1 MVRIQKISLLSVLLL
16 VTTIAHAQFQ
26 VSYGDYSIT
35 YQYADD
41 DNTELEVYSYSPS
54 DYAGAIVIPETE
66 KFTSDGPD
74 LQVVRISGAAF
85 ENATGLTS
93 ISIPSSVTSIGNN
106 AFKGCSSLIKANFA
120 SVKDLCA
127 IEFGNIEANPLFK
140 SHSLFIG
147 GTPKTQVTEQDLNGV
162 SVIRGYAFAGGS
174 QITLIELSGNNI
186 DSIGNDAFNGCENY
200 QLYYTDF
207 YQMLSIG
214 YGGGVSNPMANAGD
228 VGVKSG
234 DISSGTIH
242 INQNVKA
249 NAFKGAK
256 WLKNV
261 SFGSEARSIGK
272 NAFYDCEALESI
284 TSETLA
290 LASIGEG
297 AFQNCKK
304 LASVTIP
311 ATSTIGID
319 AFNSCVELSSITLP
333 TTLIA
338 IGIKAFKKCKKLA
351 SIIIPES
358 VGSIGSEAFAE
369 CDLLTDVDIKAS
381 IGTLPDLLFNKCTSL
396 TNVNLHNDTQTIGTE
411 TFKGCTSLTS
421 LPNGEGLLTIGE
433 NAFNGCNGIKSLVIP
448 ANITLIMNAAF
459 SSCANLTN
467 LTISARGESLRI
479 KEKAFSSNTNSLKY
493 IFSHALVAPDASE
506 DAFEGNTEIKLVLE
520 EEADVDSYKIKKPW
534 NDYFDPENPANYDKK
549 KISYFLDGNMDVPV
563 HEDKITVGDAVDVYN
578 PEERTGWTFSEWQW
592 PESVSGSKPDKMPN
606 TDLKVSGYYYNKN
619 HIENGVKYS
628 LRSDTKEARVI
639 GNDNPVSVTINPS
652 IEFESNNYTIVAI
665 EAKAFKGAESLTT
678 VDLSKAANL
687 TSIGH
692 AIFADCSLLNSVSLP
707 ATLTEITDSMFCNCI
722 ALSAL
727 TIPASVTKIGE
738 SAFRHSGIIEMTLPK
753 SITTMGTSVFKSC
766 ANLKSIVFETDMIL
780 PTLPKSTFEEC
791 NILESFTLPT
801 SMEEIGEK
809 AFYNC
814 DGLKL
819 LEMDN
824 VVTIGISAFNHCS
837 NLKEI
842 NLPPTIKYLQ
852 KNAFSYCQKVEKM
865 TINSDDA
872 PEVGESPFSTQI
884 YETATLYVK
893 DVSKYND
900 QTIWKEFKKTY
911 PINPQELPAEEL
923 GITLSP
929 ETYTYDGTAKKPEV
943 TVKWEKEGQE
953 PLTIDAG
960 EYIVSYKDSINV
972 GTATVTILDKEGGF
986 YRIIGSAN
994 KTYQITPKA
1003 GTLEELLATKP
1014 QPGGDNITYNTASQ
1028 NLIKAGTIKKGISGS
1043 LKYSLD
1049 KITFDTTIP
1058 QGTDA
1063 KEYTV
1068 YYMVEGDP
1076 NYTPSDTLSLKVTI
1090 NPRSTQVSSI
1100 SLSQNSYTYDGTAK
1114 EPAVTSVTVKY
1125 NNLVIDPKEFKVSYA
1140 NNVNATNKDSKAQV
1154 MITDSV
1160 GGNFTIES
1168 KSTTF
1173 EITRAKGRLDNLL
1186 TQKPTGIDKLSYTGE
1201 AQNLIQAGKINEEKS
1216 KDGKLKYS
1224 LDNKVFVTDIPQ
1236 GTKAQVYTIYYKVED
1251 DPNYTPSDTA
1261 SLKVTINPK
1270 EIALSAENITLETD
1284 SYIYDGTAK
1293 KPGVTVN
1300 AGEITIP
1307 AEEYTVSY
1315 TDNIDAGTATVTI
1328 TDKEGGNYMIGSASK
1343 TFKIT
1348 SSASSLTN
1356 APTGKNLT
1364 YNGSAQ
1370 ELLNKDGKTSTGTL
1384 VYSLSQDEATF
1395 KSTIPTGTDAKTYTV
1410 YYRVKGDDNHS
1421 DSEIGSVKVTIAPRE
1436 VNAISLS
1443 KSSYT
1448 YTGVEIKADVTVTWN
1463 KITVPGSEYTVS
1475 YSNNKNVG
1483 TATVTVKDKE
1493 GGNFTVSGS
1502 KTFTITK
1509 APLTISANS
1518 FEIFEGDKIPE
1529 FTVKYDGFV
1538 NKETEAVLTAKPIL
1552 SCNATASSKP
1562 GDYTI
1567 SVGGSKA
1574 ANYNITHKSG
1584 KLTIIAMKF
1593 VSGGESS
1600 KDEDDSA
1607 TYQIISTGNDT
1618 GKTPT
1623 VAITDDKDVGG
1634 AFAIPE
1640 TVTYHNRIFTVTEIG
1655 ESTFENNTYLTN
1667 VTIPS
1672 SITSIGDK
1680 AFKGCS
1686 NLKSITVY
1694 ITTPISLAVATTRG
1708 DETSSDGTSIFEGVD
1723 KLTCVLYVPDGSVD
1737 LYKEA
1742 PVWSDFK
1749 HIVPISTLTGI
1760 SGVNVTEGEPFD
1772 VYNLQGR
1779 KVKSRATDLRGLPR
1793 GIYIINGKKVAV
1805 K

>member
-1 MVRIQKISLLSVLLL
+1 MVRIQKIVLLSILLSV
-16 VTTIAHAQFQ
+16 TTFVHAQELINGLYYQ
-26 VSYGDYSIT
+26 INNGTAYVCPVPNISDATPYSGRIDIPATVTWPGTENIYSVDSISVS
-35 YQYADD
+35 
-41 DNTELEVYSYSPS
+41 
-54 DYAGAIVIPETE
+54 
-66 KFTSDGPD
+66 
-74 LQVVRISGAAF
+74 AF
-85 ENATGLTS
+85 EGSTGLDS
-93 ISIPSSVTSIGNN
+93 ISIPSSVKSIGKD
-106 AFKGCSSLIKANFA
+106 AFKGCSSLKKANFA
-120 SVKDLCA
+120 SVKDLCD
-127 IEFGNIEANPLFK
+127 IKFGNKEANPL
-140 SHSLFIG
+140 SQSNSLYIG
-147 GTPKTQVTEQDLNGV
+147 GTPKTQVTEIDLKSV
-162 SVIRGYAFAGGS
+162 SVIRGYAFAGGG

-186 DSIGNDAFNGCENY
+186 DSIGNDAFNGCKNY
-200 QLYYTDF
+200 QLYYTSIG
-207 YQMLSIG
+207 QMLSIG
-214 YGGGVSNPMANAGD
+214 YGDGVSNPMTNAGS
-228 VGVKSG
+228 VNVKSAE
-234 DISSGTIH
+234 DISSGEIY
-242 INQNVKA
+242 INQKVKA

-256 WLKNV
+256 WLKGV
-261 SFGSEARSIGK
+261 SFGSDATSIGK
-272 NAFYDCEALESI
+272 YAFYGCGALESI

-290 LASIGEG
+290 NIGEG

-304 LASVTIP
+304 LASVSIP
-311 ATSTIGID
+311 VTSTIGKN
-319 AFNSCVELSSITLP
+319 AFNSCVELLSITLP
-333 TTLIA
+333 TTLGS
-338 IGIKAFKKCKKLA
+338 IGNGAFQNCKKFT
-351 SIIIPES
+351 SIVIPAS
-358 VGSIGSEAFAE
+358 VGSVGEYAFSG
-369 CDLLTDVDIKAS
+369 CVLLTDVDIKAS
-381 IGTLPDLLFNKCTSL
+381 SIVTVPKGLFSGCTSL
-396 TNVNLHNDTQTIGTE
+396 TNVKLHEFINTIGEE
-411 TFKGCTSLTS
+411 TFKGCTSLTG
-421 LPNGEGLLTIGE
+421 LPSGKRLKTISK

-448 ANITLIMNAAF
+448 DSITLIKEAAF
-459 SSCANLTN
+459 SSCANLTDI
-467 LTISARGESLRI
+467 TISERI
-479 KEKAFSSNTNSLKY
+479 KETEETSLTIQGKAFSGSNSLNIY
-493 IFSHALVAPDASE
+493 SYALYPPVAAD
-506 DAFEGNTEIKLVLE
+506 DAFEGYTNIQLFCI
-520 EEADVDSYKIKKPW
+520 ADGVPSYQETTPWSGFTPTAFTQHTITYKI
-534 NDYFDPENPANYDKK
+534 
-549 KISYFLDGNMDVPV
+549 DGVQYEEP
-563 HEDKITVGDAVDVYN
+563 KSQYVGKETPSVTTT
-578 PEERTGWTFSEWQW
+578 PTREGWTFAGWHETI
-592 PESVSGSKPDKMPN
+592 PALMPN
-606 TDLKVSGYYYNKN
+606 EDLVINGHFTKEYIVD
-619 HIENGVKYS
+619 GVKYL

-678 VDLSKAANL
+678 VDLSKATNL
-687 TSIGH
+687 TSIGN

-707 ATLTEITDSMFCNCI
+707 ATLTEITDSMFCNCTT
-722 ALSAL
+722 LNAL

-738 SAFRHSGIIEMTLPK
+738 SAFRHSGIIEMKLPK
-753 SITTMGTSVFKSC
+753 SITTMGSSVFKSC

-780 PTLPKSTFEEC
+780 PTLPNSTFEEC

-801 SMEEIGEK
+801 SMKEIGEK

-842 NLPPTIKYLQ
+842 TLPSTIKYLQ
-852 KNAFSYCQKVEKM
+852 KNAFYNCQKVEKM
-865 TINSDDA
+865 TINSDEA
-872 PEVGESPFSTQI
+872 PEVGESPFSTQL
-884 YETATLYVK
+884 YETAILYVK

-943 TVKWEKEGQE
+943 TVKWIKEGQE

-972 GTATVTILDKEGGF
+972 GTATVTISDKEGGF

-1003 GTLEELLATKP
+1003 GTLEELLATTP
-1014 QPGGDNITYNTASQ
+1014 QPAGDNITYNTNSQ
-1028 NLIKAGTIKKGISGS
+1028 NLVKAGTIKKGISGS

-1090 NPRSTQVSSI
+1090 NPRSTQVSNI

-1114 EPAVTSVTVKY
+1114 EPVVTSVTVKY
-1125 NNLVIDPKEFKVSYA
+1125 NNIVIDPKEFKVSYA

-1160 GGNFTIES
+1160 GGNFIIES

-1284 SYIYDGTAK
+1284 SYIYDGSAK

-1328 TDKEGGNYMIGSASK
+1328 TDKEGGNYMIGTASK
-1343 TFKIT
+1343 TFKII

-1384 VYSLSQDEATF
+1384 VYSLSQDESTF
-1395 KSTIPTGTDAKTYTV
+1395 ISTIPTGTDAKTYTV
-1410 YYRVKGDDNHS
+1410 YYRVKGDDNHT
-1421 DSEIGSVKVTIAPRE
+1421 DSKIDSVKVTIAPRE

-1502 KTFTITK
+1502 KTFTISK

-1538 NKETEAVLTAKPIL
+1538 NKETEAVLTAKPVL
-1552 SCNATASSKP
+1552 SCNATTTSKP

-1574 ANYNITHKSG
+1574 SNYNITHKSG

-1600 KDEDDSA
+1600 KDEDDAA
-1607 TYQIISTGNDT
+1607 TYQIISTGNEVGT
-1618 GKTPT
+1618 TPT
-1623 VAITDDKDVGG
+1623 VAITDDKEVGG

-1760 SGVNVTEGEPFD
+1760 SVVNMTEGEPFD

-1779 KVKSRATDLRGLPR
+1779 KVKSKATDLRGLPR

>member
-1 MVRIQKISLLSVLLL
+1 MVRIQKLVLLSVLLF
-16 VTTIAHAQFQ
+16 VTTIVHAQEQ
-26 VSYGDYSIT
+26 INGLYYQINNEKGTAYVCPVPNISDATPYSGRIDIPAT
-35 YQYADD
+35 VTWPG
-41 DNTELEVYSYSPS
+41 TENVYSVDSIS
-54 DYAGAIVIPETE
+54 
-66 KFTSDGPD
+66 TS
-74 LQVVRISGAAF
+74 AF
-85 ENATGLTS
+85 EGSTGLDS
-93 ISIPSSVTSIGNN
+93 ISIPSSVKSIGKD
-106 AFKGCSSLIKANFA
+106 AFKGCSSLKKANFA
-120 SVKDLCA
+120 SVKGLCD
-127 IEFGNIEANPLFK
+127 IKFGNKEANPL
-140 SHSLFIG
+140 SQSNSLYIG
-147 GTPKTQVTEQDLNGV
+147 GTPKTQVTEIDLNGV
-162 SVIRGYAFAGGS
+162 SVIRGYAFAGGG

-186 DSIGNDAFNGCENY
+186 DSIGNDAFNGCKNY
-200 QLYYTDF
+200 QLYYTSIG
-207 YQMLSIG
+207 QMLSIG
-214 YGGGVSNPMANAGD
+214 YGDGVSNPMTNAGS
-228 VGVKSG
+228 VNVKSG
-234 DISSGTIH
+234 DISSGEIL

-256 WLKNV
+256 WLTKIT
-261 SFGSEARSIGK
+261 FGSEARSIGK
-272 NAFYDCEALESI
+272 NAFYGCEALESI
-284 TSETLA
+284 MSETLA

-304 LASVTIP
+304 LASVSIS
-311 ATSTIGID
+311 ATSTIGTD
-319 AFNSCVELSSITLP
+319 AFNSCEELSSITLP
-333 TTLIA
+333 TTLTS
-338 IGIKAFKKCKKLA
+338 IGVKAFKNCKKFT
-351 SIIIPES
+351 SIVIPAS
-358 VGSIGSEAFAE
+358 VGSVGEYAFSG
-369 CDLLTDVDIKAS
+369 CVLLTDVDIKAS
-381 IGTLPDLLFNKCTSL
+381 SIVTVPKGLFSGCTSL
-396 TNVNLHNDTQTIGTE
+396 TNVKLHEFINTIGEE
-411 TFKGCTSLTS
+411 TFKGCTSLTG
-421 LPNGEGLLTIGE
+421 LPSGKRLKTISK

-448 ANITLIMNAAF
+448 DSITLIKEAAF
-459 SSCANLTN
+459 SSCANLTDITISERIKETEGTS
-467 LTISARGESLRI
+467 LTIQ
-479 KEKAFSSNTNSLKY
+479 EKAFSGSNSLNIY
-493 IFSHALVAPDASE
+493 SYALYPPVADN
-506 DAFEGNTEIKLVLE
+506 AFEGYTNIQLFCT
-520 EEADVDSYKIKKPW
+520 ADGVPSYQETAPWSGFTPTAFTQHTITYKIDGVQYEESKSQYVGKETPSVTTAPTRDGW
-534 NDYFDPENPANYDKK
+534 VFAGWHETIPA
-549 KISYFLDGNMDVPV
+549 L
-563 HEDKITVGDAVDVYN
+563 
-578 PEERTGWTFSEWQW
+578 
-592 PESVSGSKPDKMPN
+592 MPN
-606 TDLKVSGYYYNKN
+606 EDLVINGHFTKEYIVD
-619 HIENGVKYS
+619 GVKYL

-678 VDLSKAANL
+678 VDLSKANNL
-687 TSIGH
+687 TSIGN

-753 SITTMGTSVFKSC
+753 SITSMGTSVFKSC
-766 ANLKSIVFETDMIL
+766 ANLKSIVFATDMSL
-780 PTLPKSTFEEC
+780 STLPKSTFEEC

-824 VVTIGISAFNHCS
+824 VVTIGISAFNNCS

-842 NLPPTIKYLQ
+842 ALPPTIKYLRN
-852 KNAFSYCQKVEKM
+852 NAFSYCQKVEKM

-884 YETATLYVK
+884 YETASLYVK
-893 DVSKYND
+893 DISKYKD

-911 PINPQELPAEEL
+911 PINPRELPAEEL
-923 GITLSP
+923 GITLSS

-943 TVKWEKEGQE
+943 TVKWDKEGQE

-972 GTATVTILDKEGGF
+972 GTATVTIIDNEGGN
-986 YRIIGSAN
+986 YKINGSAS
-994 KTYQITPKA
+994 KTYKITPKT
-1003 GTLEELLATKP
+1003 GELSELLTENGHP
-1014 QPGGDNITYNTASQ
+1014 QPAGDNITYNANAQ
-1028 NLIKAGTIKKGISGS
+1028 NLIKAGAIKKDIIGGFTGT

-1076 NYTPSDTLSLKVTI
+1076 NYTPSDTTSLKVTI

-1114 EPAVTSVTVKY
+1114 EPVVTSVTVKY
-1125 NNLVIDPKEFKVSYA
+1125 NNIVIDPKEFKVSYA

-1261 SLKVTINPK
+1261 SLKVTITPK
-1270 EIALSAENITLETD
+1270 EIALTAENISLEND

-1328 TDKEGGNYMIGSASK
+1328 TDKEGGNYMIGTASK
-1343 TFKIT
+1343 TFKII

-1395 KSTIPTGTDAKTYTV
+1395 KSAIPTGTDAKTYTV
-1410 YYRVKGDDNHS
+1410 YYRVKGDTNHS
-1421 DSEIGSVKVTIAPRE
+1421 NSEIGSVKVTIAPRE

-1502 KTFTITK
+1502 KTFTISK

-1518 FEIFEGDKIPE
+1518 YEIFEGDKIPE

-1538 NKETEAVLTAKPIL
+1538 NKETEAVLTAKPVL
-1552 SCNATASSKP
+1552 SCNATATSKP

-1574 ANYNITHKSG
+1574 SNYNITHKSG

-1600 KDEDDSA
+1600 KDEDDAA
-1607 TYQIISTGNDT
+1607 TYQIISTGNEVGT
-1618 GKTPT
+1618 TPT
-1623 VAITDDKDVGG
+1623 VAITDDKEVGG

-1760 SGVNVTEGEPFD
+1760 SVVNLTEGEPFD

-1779 KVKSRATDLRGLPR
+1779 KVKSRAMDLRGLPR

>member
-1 MVRIQKISLLSVLLL
+1 MVRIQKMFFLSILLSV
-16 VTTIAHAQFQ
+16 TTFVHAQELINGLYYQ
-26 VSYGDYSIT
+26 INNGTAYVCPVPDISDAIPYSGSIEIPATVTWPGTGVT
-35 YQYADD
+35 YDVD
-41 DNTELEVYSYSPS
+41 SIS
-54 DYAGAIVIPETE
+54 
-66 KFTSDGPD
+66 TS
-74 LQVVRISGAAF
+74 AF
-85 ENATGLTS
+85 EGSTGLTS
-93 ISIPSSVTSIGNN
+93 ISIPASVKSIGIN
-106 AFKGCSSLIKANFA
+106 AFKGCSLSKANFA
-120 SVKDLCA
+120 SVKDLCD
-127 IEFGNIEANPLFK
+127 IKFGNIEANPLFK

-162 SVIRGYAFAGGS
+162 NIIRGYAFAGGS

-186 DSIGNDAFNGCENY
+186 DSIGNDAFYGCENY

-214 YGGGVSNPMANAGD
+214 YGGGVSNPMTNAGS
-228 VGVKSG
+228 VYVKSG
-234 DISSGTIH
+234 DISSGAIH

-272 NAFYDCEALESI
+272 NAFYGCEALESI
-284 TSETLA
+284 MSETLA

-333 TTLIA
+333 TTLTA

-351 SIIIPES
+351 SIVIPGS

-369 CDLLTDVDIKAS
+369 CDLLTDVDIQAP
-381 IGTLPDLLFNKCTSL
+381 IVTLPDLLFNKCTSL
-396 TNVNLHNDTQTIGTE
+396 TNVNLHEFTKTIGE
-411 TFKGCTSLTS
+411 KSFMGCTSLTG
-421 LPNGEGLLTIGE
+421 LPNGKGVKTISE

-448 ANITLIMNAAF
+448 DSITLIKEAAF
-459 SSCANLTN
+459 SSCANLTDI
-467 LTISARGESLRI
+467 TISERI
-479 KEKAFSSNTNSLKY
+479 KETVETSLTIQGKAFSGSNSLNIY
-493 IFSHALVAPDASE
+493 SYALYPPVADN
-506 DAFEGNTEIKLVLE
+506 AFEGYTNIQLFCT
-520 EEADVDSYKIKKPW
+520 ADGVPSYQETTPWSGFTPTAFTQHTITYFIDGVQYEKPKSQYVGKETPSVTTAPTREGW
-534 NDYFDPENPANYDKK
+534 VFAGWHKTIPA
-549 KISYFLDGNMDVPV
+549 L
-563 HEDKITVGDAVDVYN
+563 
-578 PEERTGWTFSEWQW
+578 
-592 PESVSGSKPDKMPN
+592 MPN
-606 TDLKVSGYYYNKN
+606 EDLEINGYFTKEYISDEVSATDK
-619 HIENGVKYS
+619 GVKY
-628 LRSDTKEARVI
+628 LLTSDSKEAKVTGYTNPTDIVI
-639 GNDNPVSVTINPS
+639 PS
-652 IEFESNNYTIVAI
+652 LIELNSISYKVVAI
-665 EAKAFKGAESLTT
+665 EARAFKGSESLTI
-678 VDLSKAANL
+678 VDLSKATNL
-687 TSIGH
+687 TSIGN

-707 ATLTEITDSMFCNCI
+707 ATITEITDSMFCNCTT
-722 ALSAL
+722 LSAL

-753 SITTMGTSVFKSC
+753 SIITMGTSVFKSC
-766 ANLKSIVFETDMIL
+766 ANLKSIVFATDMSL
-780 PTLPKSTFEEC
+780 STLPKSTFEEC

-819 LEMDN
+819 LELDN
-824 VVTIGISAFNHCS
+824 VVTIGISAFNNCS

-842 NLPPTIKYLQ
+842 ALPPTIKYLQ

-865 TINSDDA
+865 TINSDEA

-884 YETATLYVK
+884 YETASLYVK

-900 QTIWKEFKKTY
+900 QIIWNEFKKTY

-972 GTATVTILDKEGGF
+972 GTATITILDKEGGF

-1003 GTLEELLATKP
+1003 GTLEDLLATKP
-1014 QPGGDNITYNTASQ
+1014 QPAGDNIIYNTNSQ
-1028 NLIKAGTIKKGISGS
+1028 NLIKAGTINKGISGS

-1049 KITFDTTIP
+1049 KITFDTAIP

-1063 KEYTV
+1063 KEYSV

-1125 NNLVIDPKEFKVSYA
+1125 NNIVIDPKEFKVSYA

-1154 MITDSV
+1154 MITDSL
-1160 GGNFTIES
+1160 GGNFIIES

-1186 TQKPTGIDKLSYTGE
+1186 TQMPTGIDNLSYTGE
-1201 AQNLIQAGKINEEKS
+1201 VQILIQAGKINEGKS

-1343 TFKIT
+1343 TFKII

-1475 YSNNKNVG
+1475 YSSNKNVG

-1502 KTFTITK
+1502 KTFTISK

-1518 FEIFEGDKIPE
+1518 YEIFEGDKIPE

-1623 VAITDDKDVGG
+1623 VAITDDKEVGG

-1708 DETSSDGTSIFEGVD
+1708 DETSSDGSSVFEGVD

-1737 LYKEA
+1737 LYKES

-1760 SGVNVTEGEPFD
+1760 NGINVTEDEPFD

>member
-1 MVRIQKISLLSVLLL
+1 MVRIQKISLLFVLLL
-16 VTTIAHAQFQ
+16 VTTFVHAQVLINGLYYQ
-26 VSYGDYSIT
+26 INNEKGTAYVCPVPDISDATPYSGRIDIPATVTWPGTENIYSVDSISVS
-35 YQYADD
+35 
-41 DNTELEVYSYSPS
+41 
-54 DYAGAIVIPETE
+54 
-66 KFTSDGPD
+66 
-74 LQVVRISGAAF
+74 AF
-85 ENATGLTS
+85 EGSTGLDS
-93 ISIPSSVTSIGNN
+93 ISIPSSVKSIGKD
-106 AFKGCSSLIKANFA
+106 AFKGCSSLKKANFA
-120 SVKDLCA
+120 SVKDLCD
-127 IEFGNIEANPLFK
+127 IKFGNKEANPL
-140 SHSLFIG
+140 SQSNSLYIG
-147 GTPKTQVTEQDLNGV
+147 GAPKTQVTEQDLNGV

-186 DSIGNDAFNGCENY
+186 DSIGNDAFYGCENY

-214 YGGGVSNPMANAGD
+214 YGGGVSNPMTNAGS
-228 VGVKSG
+228 VYVKSG
-234 DISSGTIH
+234 DISSGEIH

-261 SFGSEARSIGK
+261 SFGSGATSIGK
-272 NAFYDCEALESI
+272 NAFYGCEALESI
-284 TSETLA
+284 TSET

-304 LASVTIP
+304 LASVSIP
-311 ATSTIGID
+311 ATSTIDTD
-319 AFNSCVELSSITLP
+319 AFNSCIELSSITLP
-333 TTLIA
+333 TTLTA

-351 SIIIPES
+351 SIVIPGS

-369 CDLLTDVDIKAS
+369 CDLLTDVDIQAP
-381 IGTLPDLLFNKCTSL
+381 IVTLPDLLFNKCTSL
-396 TNVNLHNDTQTIGTE
+396 TNVNLHEFTKTIGE
-411 TFKGCTSLTS
+411 KSFMGCTSLTG
-421 LPNGEGLLTIGE
+421 LPNGKGVKTISE
-433 NAFNGCNGIKSLVIP
+433 NAFNGCSGIKSLVIP
-448 ANITLIMNAAF
+448 DSITLIKETAF
-459 SSCANLTN
+459 SSCANLTDI
-467 LTISARGESLRI
+467 TISERI
-479 KEKAFSSNTNSLKY
+479 KETEGTSLTIQENAFSGSNSLNIY
-493 IFSHALVAPDASE
+493 SYAFYPPVADN
-506 DAFEGNTEIKLVLE
+506 AFDGYTNILLFCT
-520 EEADVDSYKIKKPW
+520 ADRVSSYLATAPWSGFTPTAFTQHTITYKI
-534 NDYFDPENPANYDKK
+534 
-549 KISYFLDGNMDVPV
+549 DGVQY
-563 HEDKITVGDAVDVYN
+563 EELKSQYVGKETPSVTTT
-578 PEERTGWTFSEWQW
+578 PTREGWTFAGWHETI
-592 PESVSGSKPDKMPN
+592 PALMPN
-606 TDLKVSGYYYNKN
+606 IDLVINGHFTKEYIVD
-619 HIENGVKYS
+619 GVKYL

-652 IEFESNNYTIVAI
+652 IEFENNNYTIVAI

-687 TSIGH
+687 TSIGN

-753 SITTMGTSVFKSC
+753 SITSMGTSVFKSC
-766 ANLKSIVFETDMIL
+766 ANLKSIVFATDMSL
-780 PTLPKSTFEEC
+780 STLPKSTFEEC

-842 NLPPTIKYLQ
+842 ALPPTIKYLRN
-852 KNAFSYCQKVEKM
+852 NAFSYCQKVEKM
-865 TINSDDA
+865 TINSDEA

-884 YETATLYVK
+884 YETASLYVK

-923 GITLSP
+923 GITLSS

-953 PLTIDAG
+953 PLTIDAN
-960 EYIVSYKDSINV
+960 EYIVSYKDSIDV
-972 GTATVTILDKEGGF
+972 GTATITILDKEGGF

-1003 GTLEELLATKP
+1003 GTLEDLLATKP
-1014 QPGGDNITYNTASQ
+1014 QPAGDNIIYNTNSQ
-1028 NLIKAGTIKKGISGS
+1028 NLIKAGTINKGISGS

-1049 KITFDTTIP
+1049 KITFDTAIP

-1100 SLSQNSYTYDGTAK
+1100 SLSQSSFTYDGTAK

-1125 NNLVIDPKEFKVSYA
+1125 NNLVVDPKEYKVSYA
-1140 NNVNATNKDSKAQV
+1140 NNVNATTKDSKAQV
-1154 MITDSV
+1154 LITDSL

-1216 KDGKLKYS
+1216 KDGNLKYS

-1236 GTKAQVYTIYYKVED
+1236 GTKAQDYMIYYKVED

-1261 SLKVTINPK
+1261 SLKVTIKAK
-1270 EIALSAENITLETD
+1270 EIALTAENITLEND

-1293 KPGVTVN
+1293 KPGVTVT

-1328 TDKEGGNYMIGSASK
+1328 TDKEGGNYMIGTASK
-1343 TFKIT
+1343 TFKII

-1384 VYSLSQDEATF
+1384 VYSLSQDETTF
-1395 KSTIPTGTDAKTYTV
+1395 KSSIPTGTDAKTYTV

-1448 YTGVEIKADVTVTWN
+1448 YSGVEIKADVTVTWN

-1502 KTFTITK
+1502 KTFTISK

-1518 FEIFEGDKIPE
+1518 CEIFEGEKIPE

-1538 NKETEAVLTAKPIL
+1538 NKETEAVLTAKPVL
-1552 SCNATASSKP
+1552 SCNATATSKP

-1607 TYQIISTGNDT
+1607 TYQITSTGKDT

-1623 VAITDDKDVGG
+1623 VAITDDKEVGG
-1634 AFAIPE
+1634 SFAIPE
-1640 TVTYHNRIFTVTEIG
+1640 TVTYHNKTFTVTEIG
-1655 ESTFENNTYLTN
+1655 EGTFENNKYLTE
-1667 VTIPS
+1667 VSIPS

-1694 ITTPISLAVATTRG
+1694 ITTPISLVVATTRG

-1760 SGVNVTEGEPFD
+1760 NGINVTEGEPFD

>member
-1 MVRIQKISLLSVLLL
+1 MVRIQKIVLLFVLLL
-16 VTTIAHAQFQ
+16 VTTFVHAQELINGLYYQINNEKGTAYVCPVPIF
-26 VSYGDYSIT
+26 SDATPTPYS
-35 YQYADD
+35 
-41 DNTELEVYSYSPS
+41 
-54 DYAGAIVIPETE
+54 GAIEIPATVTWPGTNNIYSVDSIS
-66 KFTSDGPD
+66 TS
-74 LQVVRISGAAF
+74 AF
-85 ENATGLTS
+85 EGSIGLDS
-93 ISIPSSVTSIGNN
+93 ISIPASVKSIGKN
-106 AFKGCSSLIKANFA
+106 AFIGCSSLKKANFA
-120 SVKDLCA
+120 SVKALCA
-127 IEFGNIEANPLFK
+127 IEFGNKEANPLYQSK
-140 SHSLFIG
+140 SLYIG
-147 GTPKTQVTEQDLNGV
+147 GTPKTQVTEQDLNEV
-162 SVIRGYAFAGGS
+162 SVIRGYTFAGGS
-174 QITLIELSGNNI
+174 QITLIQLSANI
-186 DSIGNDAFNGCENY
+186 DSIGYDAFSGCKNY
-200 QLYYTDF
+200 QLYYTSIG
-207 YQMLSIG
+207 QMLSIG
-214 YGGGVSNPMANAGD
+214 YGDGASNPMSNAGS
-228 VGVKSG
+228 VNVKSG
-234 DISSGTIH
+234 DISSGELY
-242 INQNVKA
+242 INQEKIKA

-261 SFGSEARSIGK
+261 SFGS
-272 NAFYDCEALESI
+272 DV
-284 TSETLA
+284 
-290 LASIGEG
+290 ASIGEG
-297 AFQNCKK
+297 AFQNCIK
-304 LASVTIP
+304 LASVSIP
-311 ATSTIGID
+311 ATSTIGKN
-319 AFNSCVELSSITLP
+319 AFNCCEELSSINLP
-333 TTLIA
+333 TTLTT
-338 IGIKAFKKCKKLA
+338 IGEGAFQGCKKLA
-351 SIIIPES
+351 SIVIPASVTTIIKN
-358 VGSIGSEAFAE
+358 AFNG
-369 CDLLTDVDIKAS
+369 CTSLTEVDIKAS
-381 IGTLPDLLFNKCTSL
+381 IGTLPEGLFSGCTSL
-396 TNVNLHNDTQTIGTE
+396 TNVKLHNDTQTIGTK
-411 TFKGCTSLTS
+411 TFKGCTSLTG

-459 SSCANLTN
+459 SSCANLTD
-467 LTISARGESLRI
+467 LTISGREETLTI
-479 KEKAFSSNTNSLKY
+479 QKKAFSGFKSLNIY
-493 IFSHALVAPDASE
+493 SYVSSPP
-506 DAFEGNTEIKLVLE
+506 
-520 EEADVDSYKIKKPW
+520 EAVDSAFVNSTGSITNIQLFYEDDGEPSYSVTAPW
-534 NDYFDPENPANYDKK
+534 SSFNPTLITQKTITYFIDGVQYEELKSQYVGKETPSVTTAPTREGWVFAGWHETIPA
-549 KISYFLDGNMDVPV
+549 L
-563 HEDKITVGDAVDVYN
+563 
-578 PEERTGWTFSEWQW
+578 
-592 PESVSGSKPDKMPN
+592 MPN
-606 TDLKVSGYYYNKN
+606 EDLVINGHFTKEYIVD
-619 HIENGVKYS
+619 GVKYL

-678 VDLSKAANL
+678 VDLSKATNL
-687 TSIGH
+687 TSIGN

-753 SITTMGTSVFKSC
+753 NITSMGTSVFKSC
-766 ANLKSIVFETDMIL
+766 ANLKSIVFETDMFL

-819 LEMDN
+819 LELDN
-824 VVTIGISAFNHCS
+824 VVTIGISAFNNCS

-842 NLPPTIKYLQ
+842 ALPPTIKYLQ

-865 TINSDDA
+865 TINSDEA
-872 PEVGESPFSTQI
+872 PEVGESPFSTQL
-884 YETATLYVK
+884 YETTILYVK
-893 DVSKYND
+893 DVSKYKD

-953 PLTIDAG
+953 PLTIDPG

-972 GTATVTILDKEGGF
+972 GTATITILDKEGGF

-1014 QPGGDNITYNTASQ
+1014 QPAGDNIIYNTNSQ
-1028 NLIKAGTIKKGISGS
+1028 NLIKAGTINKGISGS

-1068 YYMVEGDP
+1068 YYMVEGDS
-1076 NYTPSDTLSLKVTI
+1076 NYTPSDTTSLKVTI

-1100 SLSQNSYTYDGTAK
+1100 SLSQNSYTYDGIAK

-1125 NNLVIDPKEFKVSYA
+1125 NNIVVDPKEYKVSYA

-1160 GGNFTIES
+1160 GGNFIIEN

-1328 TDKEGGNYMIGSASK
+1328 TDKEGGNYLIGSASK

-1395 KSTIPTGTDAKTYTV
+1395 KSTIPTGTDANTYTV

-1483 TATVTVKDKE
+1483 TATVTVTDKE

-1502 KTFTITK
+1502 KTFTIAK

-1518 FEIFEGDKIPE
+1518 YEIFEGDKIPE

-1623 VAITDDKDVGG
+1623 VAITDDKEVGG

-1640 TVTYHNRIFTVTEIG
+1640 TVTYHNKTFTVTEIG

-1779 KVKSRATDLRGLPR
+1779 KVKSKATDLRGLPR

>member
-1 MVRIQKISLLSVLLL
+1 MVRIQKIVLLSILLSV
-16 VTTIAHAQFQ
+16 TTFVHAQELINGLYYQ
-26 VSYGDYSIT
+26 INNEKGTAYVCPVPNISDAIPYSGSIEIPATLTWPGTGVT
-35 YQYADD
+35 YDVD
-41 DNTELEVYSYSPS
+41 SIS
-54 DYAGAIVIPETE
+54 
-66 KFTSDGPD
+66 TS
-74 LQVVRISGAAF
+74 AF
-85 ENATGLTS
+85 EGSIGLDS
-93 ISIPSSVTSIGNN
+93 ISIPASVKSIGKD
-106 AFKGCSSLIKANFA
+106 AFKGCSSLKKANFA

-127 IEFGNIEANPLFK
+127 IKFGNKESNPL
-140 SHSLFIG
+140 SQSNSLYIG

-162 SVIRGYAFAGGS
+162 GLIKGYAFAGGS
-174 QITLIELSGNNI
+174 QITLIQLSANI
-186 DSIGNDAFNGCENY
+186 DSIGYDAFSGCKNY
-200 QLYYTDF
+200 QLYYTSIG
-207 YQMLSIG
+207 QMLSIG
-214 YGGGVSNPMANAGD
+214 YGDGASNPMSNAGS
-228 VGVKSG
+228 VNVKSG
-234 DISSGTIH
+234 DISSGELY
-242 INQNVKA
+242 INQVKIKA

-261 SFGSEARSIGK
+261 SFGSDVTSIGK
-272 NAFYDCEALESI
+272 NAFSNCVELLSI
-284 TSETLA
+284 TLPTTLG
-290 LASIGEG
+290 SIGNG

-304 LASVTIP
+304 LTSIVIP
-311 ATSTIGID
+311 A
-319 AFNSCVELSSITLP
+319 
-333 TTLIA
+333 
-338 IGIKAFKKCKKLA
+338 
-351 SIIIPES
+351 S
-358 VGSIGSEAFAE
+358 VGSVGEYAFSG
-369 CDLLTDVDIKAS
+369 CVLLTDVDIKAS
-381 IGTLPDLLFNKCTSL
+381 SIVTIPKGLFSGCTSL
-396 TNVNLHNDTQTIGTE
+396 TNVKLHEFINTIGEE
-411 TFKGCTSLTS
+411 TFKGCTSLTD
-421 LPNGEGLLTIGE
+421 LPSGKRLKTISK
-433 NAFNGCNGIKSLVIP
+433 NAFNGCSGIKSLVIP
-448 ANITLIMNAAF
+448 DSITLIKEAAF
-459 SSCANLTN
+459 SRCANLTD
-467 LTISARGESLRI
+467 LTISGREETLTI
-479 KEKAFSSNTNSLKY
+479 QKKAFSGFKSLNIYSYVSSPPAADDSTFVNSTGSITNIQLFCTADGVPSY
-493 IFSHALVAPDASE
+493 QETTPWSGFTPTAFTQHAI
-506 DAFEGNTEIKLVLE
+506 T
-520 EEADVDSYKIKKPW
+520 YKI
-534 NDYFDPENPANYDKK
+534 
-549 KISYFLDGNMDVPV
+549 DGVQYEEP
-563 HEDKITVGDAVDVYN
+563 KSQYVGKETPSVTTA
-578 PEERTGWTFSEWQW
+578 PTREGWTFAGWHETI
-592 PESVSGSKPDKMPN
+592 PALMPN
-606 TDLKVSGYYYNKN
+606 EDLVINGHFTKE
-619 HIENGVKYS
+619 HIVDGVKYL
-628 LRSDTKEARVI
+628 LRSDSIEARVI
-639 GNDNPVSVTINPS
+639 GNDNPVSVTINAS
-652 IEFESNNYTIVAI
+652 IEHESKNYKIVAI
-665 EAKAFKGAESLTT
+665 EARAFKGAESLTT
-678 VDLSKAANL
+678 VDLSKATNL
-687 TSIGH
+687 TSIGN

-707 ATLTEITDSMFCNCI
+707 ATITEITDSMFCNCTT
-722 ALSAL
+722 LSAL

-753 SITTMGTSVFKSC
+753 SITSMGTSVFKSC
-766 ANLKSIVFETDMIL
+766 ANLKSIVFATDMSL
-780 PTLPKSTFEEC
+780 STLPKSTFEEC

-824 VVTIGISAFNHCS
+824 VVTIGISAFNNCS

-842 NLPPTIKYLQ
+842 ALPPTIKYLRN
-852 KNAFSYCQKVEKM
+852 NAFSYCQKVEKM
-865 TINSDDA
+865 TINSDEA

-884 YETATLYVK
+884 YETASLYVK

-923 GITLSP
+923 EITLSP

-953 PLTIDAG
+953 PLTIDAN
-960 EYIVSYKDSINV
+960 EYIVSYKDSIDV
-972 GTATVTILDKEGGF
+972 GTATITILDKEGGF

-1003 GTLEELLATKP
+1003 GTLEDLLATKP
-1014 QPGGDNITYNTASQ
+1014 QPAGDNIIYNTNSQ
-1028 NLIKAGTIKKGISGS
+1028 NLIKAGTINKGISGS

-1049 KITFDTTIP
+1049 KITFDTAIP

-1125 NNLVIDPKEFKVSYA
+1125 NNLVIDPKEYKVSYA

-1186 TQKPTGIDKLSYTGE
+1186 TQKPTGIDNLSYTGE
-1201 AQNLIQAGKINEEKS
+1201 AQNLIQAGKINEEKL

-1224 LDNKVFVTDIPQ
+1224 LDNKVFVSDIPQ

-1261 SLKVTINPK
+1261 SLKVTIKAK
-1270 EIALSAENITLETD
+1270 EIALTAENITLEND

-1293 KPGVTVN
+1293 KPGVTVTV
-1300 AGEITIP
+1300 GETTIP

-1328 TDKEGGNYMIGSASK
+1328 TDKEGGNYMIGTASK
-1343 TFKIT
+1343 TFKII

-1384 VYSLSQDEATF
+1384 VYSLSQDETTF
-1395 KSTIPTGTDAKTYTV
+1395 KSSIPTGTDAKTYTV

-1421 DSEIGSVKVTIAPRE
+1421 DSEISYVKVTIAPRE

-1448 YTGVEIKADVTVTWN
+1448 YSGVEIKADVTVTWN

-1502 KTFTITK
+1502 KTFTISK

-1518 FEIFEGDKIPE
+1518 CEIFEGEKIPE

-1538 NKETEAVLTAKPIL
+1538 NKETEAVLTAKPVL
-1552 SCNATASSKP
+1552 SCNATATSKP

-1607 TYQIISTGNDT
+1607 TYQITSTGKDT

-1623 VAITDDKDVGG
+1623 VAITDDKEVGG
-1634 AFAIPE
+1634 SFAIPE
-1640 TVTYHNRIFTVTEIG
+1640 TVTYHNKTFTVTEIG
-1655 ESTFENNTYLTN
+1655 EGTFENNKYLTE
-1667 VTIPS
+1667 VSIPS

-1760 SGVNVTEGEPFD
+1760 SVVNVTEGEPFD

-1779 KVKSRATDLRGLPR
+1779 KVKSKATDLRGLPR

>member
-1 MVRIQKISLLSVLLL
+1 MVRIQKIVLLFVLLL
-16 VTTIAHAQFQ
+16 VTTFVNAQAPI
-26 VSYGDYSIT
+26 GPI
-35 YQYADD
+35 
-41 DNTELEVYSYSPS
+41 DNVYYKTIDETSVEVCAVANAYT
-54 DYAGAIVIPETE
+54 GAIEIPKTV
-66 KFTSDGPD
+66 KLTSDGPD
-74 LQVVRISGAAF
+74 YDVVRISGSAF
-85 ENATGLTS
+85 ENAPLTS

-127 IEFGNIEANPLFK
+127 IEFGNIEANPLFI

-214 YGGGVSNPMANAGD
+214 YGGGVSNPMANAGS
-228 VGVKSG
+228 VNVKSAE
-234 DISSGTIH
+234 DISSGEIH

-272 NAFYDCEALESI
+272 NAFYGCEALESI

-333 TTLIA
+333 TTLKA

-351 SIIIPES
+351 SIVIPES

-369 CDLLTDVDIKAS
+369 CDLLTDVDIQAP
-381 IGTLPDLLFNKCTSL
+381 IVTLPDLLFNKCTSL

-467 LTISARGESLRI
+467 LTISARGESLSI

-520 EEADVDSYKIKKPW
+520 KEADVDSYKFKPW

-619 HIENGVKYS
+619 HIKNGVKYS

-652 IEFESNNYTIVAI
+652 IEYESKNYTIVAI
-665 EAKAFKGAESLTT
+665 EARAFKGAESLTT
-678 VDLSKAANL
+678 VDLSKATNL
-687 TSIGH
+687 TSIGN

-766 ANLKSIVFETDMIL
+766 ANLKSIVFATDMSL
-780 PTLPKSTFEEC
+780 STLPKSTFEEC

-842 NLPPTIKYLQ
+842 ALPPTIKYLRN
-852 KNAFSYCQKVEKM
+852 NAFSYCQKVEKM
-865 TINSDDA
+865 TINSDEA

-884 YETATLYVK
+884 YETASLYVK

-923 GITLSP
+923 EITLSP

-972 GTATVTILDKEGGF
+972 GTATITILDKEGGF
-986 YRIIGSAN
+986 YRIIGSVN

-1014 QPGGDNITYNTASQ
+1014 QPAGGNITYNTASQ
-1028 NLIKAGTIKKGISGS
+1028 NLIKAGTINKGISGS

-1049 KITFDTTIP
+1049 KITFDTAIP

-1076 NYTPSDTLSLKVTI
+1076 NYTPSDTTSLKVTI

-1114 EPAVTSVTVKY
+1114 EPVVASVTVKY
-1125 NNLVIDPKEFKVSYA
+1125 NNIVIDPKEFKVSYA

-1328 TDKEGGNYMIGSASK
+1328 TDKEGGNYMIGTASK

-1410 YYRVKGDDNHS
+1410 YYRVKGDANHS

-1443 KSSYT
+1443 ISSYT

-1623 VAITDDKDVGG
+1623 VAITDDKEVGG

-1640 TVTYHNRIFTVTEIG
+1640 TVTYYNKTYTVTEIG
-1655 ESTFENNTYLTN
+1655 ESAFENNKNLTE
-1667 VTIPS
+1667 VVIPR
-1672 SITSIGDK
+1672 SITGIGNN
-1680 AFKGCS
+1680 AFKGCV
-1686 NLKSITVY
+1686 NLQAITVY
-1694 ITTPISLAVATTRG
+1694 NPTPINLSAVGTRGEGTRG
-1708 DETSSDGTSIFEGVD
+1708 DGSIFDGVN
-1723 KLTCVLYVPDGSVD
+1723 KALCILYVPDESVE
-1737 LYKEA
+1737 LYKKA
-1742 PVWSDFK
+1742 LVWRDFQ
-1749 HIVPISTLTGI
+1749 HIVPLSTNTTGI
-1760 SGVNVTEGEPFD
+1760 NGITQTEDEPFD
-1772 VYNLQGR
+1772 IYNLQGQ
-1779 KVKSRATDLRGLPR
+1779 KVKSKATNLNGLPK
-1793 GIYIINGKKVAV
+1793 GIYIINGKKYAV

>member
-1 MVRIQKISLLSVLLL
+1 MSVLLF
-16 VTTIAHAQFQ
+16 VTTIVHAQELINGLYYQINNEKGTAYVCPVPIF
-26 VSYGDYSIT
+26 SDATPTPYS
-35 YQYADD
+35 
-41 DNTELEVYSYSPS
+41 
-54 DYAGAIVIPETE
+54 GAIEIPATVTWPGTNNIYSVDSIS
-66 KFTSDGPD
+66 TS
-74 LQVVRISGAAF
+74 AF
-85 ENATGLTS
+85 EGSIGLDS
-93 ISIPSSVTSIGNN
+93 ISIPASVKSIGKN
-106 AFKGCSSLIKANFA
+106 AFIGCSSLKKANFA

-127 IEFGNIEANPLFK
+127 IEFGNKEANPLYQSK
-140 SHSLFIG
+140 SLYIG

-162 SVIRGYAFAGGS
+162 SLIKGFAFAGGS
-174 QITLIELSGNNI
+174 QITLIELSGNNL
-186 DSIGNDAFNGCENY
+186 DSIGNDAFNGCKNY
-200 QLYYTDF
+200 QLYYTNIG
-207 YQMLSIG
+207 QMLSIG
-214 YGGGVSNPMANAGD
+214 YGDGVSNPMTYAGS
-228 VGVKSG
+228 VNVKSAE
-234 DISSGTIH
+234 DISSGEIH

-249 NAFKGAK
+249 NAFKGVK
-256 WLKNV
+256 WLKKV
-261 SFGSEARSIGK
+261 SFGSGATSIGK
-272 NAFYDCEALESI
+272 NAFYGCEALESI
-284 TSETLA
+284 TSEM
-290 LASIGEG
+290 LASIGDG

-319 AFNSCVELSSITLP
+319 AFNSCVELASITLP
-333 TTLIA
+333 TTLTA
-338 IGIKAFKKCKKLA
+338 IGIKAFKICKKLA
-351 SIIIPES
+351 SIVIPGS

-369 CDLLTDVDIKAS
+369 CDLLTDVDIQAP
-381 IGTLPDLLFNKCTSL
+381 IVTLPDLLFNKCTSL
-396 TNVNLHNDTQTIGTE
+396 TNVNLHEFTKTIGKN
-411 TFKGCTSLTS
+411 TFMGCTSLTG
-421 LPNGEGLLTIGE
+421 LPNGKGVKTISE

-448 ANITLIMNAAF
+448 DSITLIKEAAF
-459 SSCANLTN
+459 SSCANLTDI
-467 LTISARGESLRI
+467 TISERI
-479 KEKAFSSNTNSLKY
+479 KETVETSLTIQGKAFSGSNSLNIY
-493 IFSHALVAPDASE
+493 SYALYPPKADN
-506 DAFEGNTEIKLVLE
+506 AFEGYTNIQLFCT
-520 EEADVDSYKIKKPW
+520 ADGVPSYQETTPWSGFTPTAFTQHTITYKI
-534 NDYFDPENPANYDKK
+534 
-549 KISYFLDGNMDVPV
+549 DGVQYEEP
-563 HEDKITVGDAVDVYN
+563 KSQYVGKETPSVTTT
-578 PEERTGWTFSEWQW
+578 PTREGWTFAGWHETI
-592 PESVSGSKPDKMPN
+592 PALMPN
-606 TDLKVSGYYYNKN
+606 EDLVINGHFTKEYIVD
-619 HIENGVKYS
+619 GVKYL

-665 EAKAFKGAESLTT
+665 EARAFKGAESLTT
-678 VDLSKAANL
+678 VDLSKATNL
-687 TSIGH
+687 TSIGN

-753 SITTMGTSVFKSC
+753 SITSMGTSVFKSC
-766 ANLKSIVFETDMIL
+766 ANLKSIVFETDMSL
-780 PTLPKSTFEEC
+780 STLPNSTFEEC

-801 SMEEIGEK
+801 SMKEIGEK

-819 LEMDN
+819 LELDN

-842 NLPPTIKYLQ
+842 NLPPTIKYLL
-852 KNAFSYCQKVEKM
+852 KNAFYNCQKVEKM
-865 TINSDDA
+865 TINSDEA
-872 PEVGESPFSTQI
+872 PEVGESPFSTQL
-884 YETATLYVK
+884 YETAILYVK

-900 QTIWKEFKKTY
+900 QIIWNEFKKTY

-953 PLTIDAG
+953 PLTIDAN
-960 EYIVSYKDSINV
+960 EYIVSYKDSIDV
-972 GTATVTILDKEGGF
+972 GTATITILDKEGGF

-1014 QPGGDNITYNTASQ
+1014 QPAGDNITYNTASQ
-1028 NLIKAGTIKKGISGS
+1028 NLIKAGTINKGISGS

-1049 KITFDTTIP
+1049 KITFDTAIP

-1076 NYTPSDTLSLKVTI
+1076 NYTPSDTTSLKVTI

-1100 SLSQNSYTYDGTAK
+1100 SLSQSSFTYDGTAK
-1114 EPAVTSVTVKY
+1114 EPVVTSVTVKY
-1125 NNLVIDPKEFKVSYA
+1125 NNIVIDPKEFKVSYA

-1154 MITDSV
+1154 MITDSL
-1160 GGNFTIES
+1160 GGNFIIES

-1623 VAITDDKDVGG
+1623 VAITDDKEVGG

-1640 TVTYHNRIFTVTEIG
+1640 TVTYHNRTFTVTEIG

-1708 DETSSDGTSIFEGVD
+1708 DETSSDGTSVFEGVD

-1737 LYKEA
+1737 LYKES

-1760 SGVNVTEGEPFD
+1760 NGINVTEDEPFD

>member
-1 MVRIQKISLLSVLLL
+1 MVRIQKIVLLFILLSV
-16 VTTIAHAQFQ
+16 TTFVHAQEQ
-26 VSYGDYSIT
+26 INGLYYQINNEKGTAYVCRLPDISDAIPPYS
-35 YQYADD
+35 
-41 DNTELEVYSYSPS
+41 
-54 DYAGAIVIPETE
+54 GAIEIPASVTWPGTE
-66 KFTSDGPD
+66 NIYSVDSISTS
-74 LQVVRISGAAF
+74 AF
-85 ENATGLTS
+85 EGSTGLDS
-93 ISIPSSVTSIGNN
+93 ISIPYSVKSIGKD
-106 AFKGCSSLIKANFA
+106 AFKGCSSLKKANFA
-120 SVKDLCA
+120 SVKDLCD
-127 IEFGNIEANPLFK
+127 IKFGNIEANPLFK

-162 SVIRGYAFAGGS
+162 NKIRGYAFAGGS
-174 QITLIELSGNNI
+174 QITLVELSGNNI
-186 DSIGNDAFNGCENY
+186 DSIGNDAFYGCENY

-214 YGGGVSNPMANAGD
+214 YGGGVSNPMTNAGS
-228 VGVKSG
+228 VYVKSG
-234 DISSGTIH
+234 DISSGEIH

-249 NAFKGAK
+249 NAFKGVK
-256 WLKNV
+256 WLKKV
-261 SFGSEARSIGK
+261 SFGSGATSIGK
-272 NAFYDCEALESI
+272 NAFYGCEALESI
-284 TSETLA
+284 TSEM
-290 LASIGEG
+290 LASIGDG

-304 LASVTIP
+304 LASVSIP
-311 ATSTIGID
+311 ATSTIGTD
-319 AFNSCVELSSITLP
+319 AFNSCIELSSIILP
-333 TTLIA
+333 TTLTA
-338 IGIKAFKKCKKLA
+338 IGVKAFKKCKKLA
-351 SIIIPES
+351 SIVIPAS
-358 VGSIGSEAFAE
+358 VGSLGSEAFSE
-369 CDLLTDVDIKAS
+369 CVILTDVDIQAP
-381 IGTLPDLLFNKCTSL
+381 IVTLPNLLFNGCTSL
-396 TNVNLHNDTQTIGTE
+396 TNVKLHEFTKTIGKK
-411 TFKGCTSLTS
+411 TFMGCTSLTS
-421 LPNGEGLLTIGE
+421 LPDGKGVKTISE
-433 NAFNGCNGIKSLVIP
+433 NAFNGCSGIKSLVIP
-448 ANITLIMNAAF
+448 DSITLIKETAF
-459 SSCANLTN
+459 SSCANLTDI
-467 LTISARGESLRI
+467 TISERI
-479 KEKAFSSNTNSLKY
+479 KETEETSLTIQGKAFSGSNSLNIY
-493 IFSHALVAPDASE
+493 SYALYPPVAAD
-506 DAFEGNTEIKLVLE
+506 DAFEGYTNIQLFCIADGVPSYQETTPWSGFTPTAFTQQTITYYIDGVQYE
-520 EEADVDSYKIKKPW
+520 EPKSQYVGKETPSVTTTPTREGWEFAGWHETI
-534 NDYFDPENPANYDKK
+534 PA
-549 KISYFLDGNMDVPV
+549 L
-563 HEDKITVGDAVDVYN
+563 
-578 PEERTGWTFSEWQW
+578 
-592 PESVSGSKPDKMPN
+592 MPN
-606 TDLKVSGYYYNKN
+606 EDLVINGHFTKEYIVD
-619 HIENGVKYS
+619 GVKYL

-753 SITTMGTSVFKSC
+753 SITTMGSSVFKSC

-819 LEMDN
+819 LELDN
-824 VVTIGISAFNHCS
+824 VVTIGISAFNNCS

-842 NLPPTIKYLQ
+842 ALPPTIKYLQ

-884 YETATLYVK
+884 YETASLYVK

-923 GITLSP
+923 EITLSP

-953 PLTIDAG
+953 PLTIDAN
-960 EYIVSYKDSINV
+960 EYIISYKDSIDV
-972 GTATVTILDKEGGF
+972 GTATVTIIDNEGGN
-986 YRIIGSAN
+986 YKINGSAS
-994 KTYQITPKA
+994 KTYKITPKT
-1003 GTLEELLATKP
+1003 GELSELLTENGHP
-1014 QPGGDNITYNTASQ
+1014 QPAGDNITYNANAQ
-1028 NLIKAGTIKKGISGS
+1028 NLIKAGAIKKDIIGGFTGT

-1125 NNLVIDPKEFKVSYA
+1125 NNIVIDSKEFKVSYA

-1173 EITRAKGRLDNLL
+1173 EIIRAKGRLDNLL
-1186 TQKPTGIDKLSYTGE
+1186 TQKPTGIDNLSYTGE
-1201 AQNLIQAGKINEEKS
+1201 VQNLIQAGKINEGKS

-1236 GTKAQVYTIYYKVED
+1236 GTKAQGYTIYYKVED

-1284 SYIYDGTAK
+1284 SYIYDGSAK

-1328 TDKEGGNYMIGSASK
+1328 TDKEGGNYMIGTASK
-1343 TFKIT
+1343 TFKII

-1384 VYSLSQDEATF
+1384 VYSLSQDESTF

-1410 YYRVKGDDNHS
+1410 YYRVKGDDNHT
-1421 DSEIGSVKVTIAPRE
+1421 DSKIDSVKVTIAPRE

-1518 FEIFEGDKIPE
+1518 YEIFEGDKIPE

-1538 NKETEAVLTAKPIL
+1538 NKETEAVLTAKPVL
-1552 SCNATASSKP
+1552 SCNATATSKP

-1574 ANYNITHKSG
+1574 SNYNITHKSG

-1600 KDEDDSA
+1600 KDEDDAA
-1607 TYQIISTGNDT
+1607 TYQIISTGNEVGT
-1618 GKTPT
+1618 TPT
-1623 VAITDDKDVGG
+1623 VAITDDKEVGG

-1640 TVTYHNRIFTVTEIG
+1640 SVTYHNKTYTVTEIG

-1708 DETSSDGTSIFEGVD
+1708 DETSSDGSSVFEGVD

-1737 LYKEA
+1737 LYKAA
-1742 PVWSDFK
+1742 PVWCEFK

-1760 SGVNVTEGEPFD
+1760 NGVNVTEGEPFD

-1779 KVKSRATDLRGLPR
+1779 KVKSKAYDLKGLSR